1 MQFGSLY
8 DQAVGLSPR
17 AARIAAKLL
26 VQEPAMPAALRRSLT
41 MALAPTEEATEVADL
56 RPSDPDVR
64 AASEFVHACQA
75 ACSR

>member
-1 MQFGSLY
+1 
-8 DQAVGLSPR
+8 
-17 AARIAAKLL
+17 
-26 VQEPAMPAALRRSLT
+26 MPAALRRSLT